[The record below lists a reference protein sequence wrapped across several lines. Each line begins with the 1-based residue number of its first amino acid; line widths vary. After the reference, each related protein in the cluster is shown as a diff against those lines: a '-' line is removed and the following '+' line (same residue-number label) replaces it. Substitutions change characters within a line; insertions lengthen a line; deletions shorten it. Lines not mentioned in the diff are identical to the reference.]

1 MGYQQHIKAVI
12 AAKNLLGLIVV
23 VLAASCAPAAAPT
36 PTIAPSPTPVT
47 SNADWTPVTETFAG
61 VEMVL
66 VPAGCFTMGH
76 DEGRRD
82 ERPEHQICF
91 DAPFWIDKTEVTNA
105 AYGSPGNFEG
115 DNRPRENLTWA
126 EARDF
131 CAARGAEDTV
141 PHRLPTEAEWEY
153 AARGPDS
160 LLYPWGNE
168 LDTEALIFDQNFN
181 NETHNVG
188 SRPNGASWVG
198 ALDMAGSVN
207 EWTSSLYRPY
217 PYDAADGREDLN
229 DTTTPRVARSSW
241 NSYIDFGAS
250 LPVRIRTAPETRDW
264 FLGFRCMRPA
274 S

>member
-1 MGYQQHIKAVI
+1 
-12 AAKNLLGLIVV
+12 
-23 VLAASCAPAAAPT
+23 
-36 PTIAPSPTPVT
+36 
-47 SNADWTPVTETFAG
+47 
-61 VEMVL
+61 MVL

-91 DAPFWIDKTEVTNA
+91 SAPFWIDKTEVTNA
-105 AYGSPGNFEG
+105 AYGAHGNFEG

-131 CAARGAEDTV
+131 CAARGAEDSV

-160 LLYPWGNE
+160 LLYPWGDE
-168 LDTEALIFDQNFN
+168 LNAEALIFDQNFN
-181 NETHNVG
+181 SQTFDVG

-198 ALDMAGSVN
+198 ALDMAGSLN

-217 PYDAADGREDLN
+217 PYDPTDGREDPN
-229 DTTTPRVARSSW
+229 DTTSPRVARSSW
-241 NSYIDFGAS
+241 NSYREFDAT

-264 FLGFRCMRPA
+264 FLGFRCARSA
-274 S
+274 